1 MATSSGELARA
12 ALDGLV
18 ESGADFALL
27 HGGDKLMA
35 DEGFSD
41 VDVVVGR
48 PPATVVADA
57 IGPWKRLGLS
67 PIVLWQYAVGGSS
80 TVFLVTDDAGGGV
93 QLDMLHDPDGA
104 SGYRLRSG
112 ALLDRAKPGDR
123 YSEVDDAARSVYLW
137 QKRRG
142 KDQPDRLAEVL
153 KAARRVPR
161 EVLTAAAKEITGSDD
176 IVGAAHEGDQVTPL
190 DMGRSLG
197 DWRRLAGRLA
207 HPIGCWVHAA
217 DRDLA
222 EELER
227 RLGRVLVVVGSGRV
241 PSVGLVPWWYA
252 LRVSPVVFRPGA
264 FVSWGGDAPALPRPH
279 VMVEGEPDE
288 AAREMVEALA
298 ARLGRCVS

>member
-27 HGGDKLMA
+27 HGRDKLRA
-35 DEGFSD
+35 DESFSD
-41 VDVVVGR
+41 VDVVVR
-48 PPATVVADA
+48 DPPATVVGDA
-57 IGPWKRLGLS
+57 IEPWKRLGLR

-93 QLDMLHDPDGA
+93 QLDMLHDPHGA
-104 SGYRLRSG
+104 GGYRVRSG

-123 YSEVDDAARSVYLW
+123 YPEVDDAARLIYLW

-142 KDQPDRLAEVL
+142 KGQPDRLAGVL
-153 KAARRVPR
+153 EEARRTSR
-161 EVLTAAAKEITGSDD
+161 EVLAVAAMELTGSDD
-176 IVGAAHEGDQVTPL
+176 IVGVAHDGDQVTAL
-190 DMGRSLG
+190 GMGRSLG
-197 DWRRLAGRLA
+197 DLRRLAARVA
-207 HPIGCWVHAA
+207 NPIGCWVHAP
-217 DRDLA
+217 DRHLA

-227 RLGRVLVVVGSGRV
+227 RLGRVLVVVDSGRV

-252 LRVSPVVFRPGA
+252 QRVSPVVFRPGA
-264 FVSWGGDAPALPRPH
+264 FFSWGGDAPALPRPH

-288 AAREMVEALA
+288 AATQMVGVLA